1 MSLISPSEAPLDE
14 SRIRVYFNQCDGN
27 KDKVKCNLCSI
38 EVSSKSSTEALWNH
52 IYFKHVKD
60 TQPIACLNNKQWKF
74 KKQHKSKSPRRG
86 TSILNDSLNDTSID
100 SIKPLPSSSLSK
112 NLISRLNQIS
122 SPVARKLKFWN
133 KKSFQVNQYDPSFK
147 VIYLGNL
154 GMQLWS
160 KDESCLDKPLSALW
174 NNYVV
179 NMKTEIVMRLTIC
192 NSGLKAITRQHGLT
206 QYWSNRLVYCC
217 SHKNYPRIFSWV
229 YRHEGKKM
237 RQELRCHAVFCSSSE
252 RASKMVILLNQR
264 LACALQEFRR
274 EKKSRGPSVID
285 NNISSAQQRLPRTIP
300 LRRQI
305 LAKGSANFRP
315 PLDRSKSA
323 PKLTSIVEE
332 ESTSDE
338 QESHE
343 DFDYE
348 ETFNDQD
355 DDDDDDYSD
364 QDDAYDE
371 SENVCEENGS
381 VKQNADSNSSFSN
394 TVNEEVSNI
403 SGSDHVAEQ
412 DGIGQSDGRSISDE
426 NIESTPV
433 DCVTINRLP
442 MLSHGLREKLDK
454 SSEKNRI
461 RSPFRAEES
470 VKLNSDYSLGSQKDE
485 LIRQS
490 SANNNTSCSLT
501 KELMIDDYL
510 EQQTVKSN
518 ADTTRASNVVEPPD
532 QDLNEL
538 TQDVLISWSKLVIK

>member
-1 MSLISPSEAPLDE
+1 MSLVSPPKGQSEDN
-14 SRIRVYFNQCDGN
+14 RVWVYFNHCDGN
-27 KDKVKCNLCSI
+27 NDKVRCNLCST
-38 EVSSKSSTEALWNH
+38 ELTCKSSSTEPLWNH
-52 IYFKHVKD
+52 IYSKHVTD
-60 TQPIACLNNKQWKF
+60 TRSFETSNKHRKY
-74 KKQHKSKSPRRG
+74 KQQLTNKNPRRA
-86 TSILNDSLNDTSID
+86 TDNLID
-100 SIKPLPSSSLSK
+100 NGDITVESIKPLPSSSLSK
-112 NLISRLNQIS
+112 NFISRLNQLS

-252 RASKMVILLNQR
+252 RASKMVTLLNQR

-274 EKKSRGPSVID
+274 EKKSRGPGTID
-285 NNISSAQQRLPRTIP
+285 SNITSSQQRHPRTIP

-343 DFDYE
+343 DFEFE
-348 ETFNDQD
+348 ETFDGRD
-355 DDDDDDYSD
+355 DAEYSD
-364 QDDAYDE
+364 DEDVYDNSEHLCDD
-371 SENVCEENGS
+371 NNS
-381 VKQNADSNSSFSN
+381 VKQQGDSNSSFA
-394 TVNEEVSNI
+394 TTANEELSNVS
-403 SGSDHVAEQ
+403 SSDQVTEP
-412 DGIGQSDGRSISDE
+412 DVTRRSDCRSISDE
-426 NIESTPV
+426 YLESSPVDHDTFNRLLRSNYNPDYKIDKNTEKIIIESHPNIGEQTAKPTA
-433 DCVTINRLP
+433 D
-442 MLSHGLREKLDK
+442 HGSKNQDDK
-454 SSEKNRI
+454 
-461 RSPFRAEES
+461 
-470 VKLNSDYSLGSQKDE
+470 

-490 SANNNTSCSLT
+490 SANNNTSCSLSR
-501 KELMIDDYL
+501 ELMIDDYL
-510 EQQTVKSN
+510 KRQAVKSSTDN
-518 ADTTRASNVVEPPD
+518 TRTSNVVEPPD